1 MKKILLTLLVL
12 ILLFLGLFFLW
23 PSPVDSAA
31 WEPPEAP
38 GLEGPAKPNEA
49 LQDADVLAK
58 GEIEGPEDTEVD
70 GEGNVYGGLQDGR
83 IIRVTPEG
91 EVETFADTG
100 GRPLGMEFD
109 DDGNLIVA
117 DAWKGLLSVAPD
129 GTVEVLT
136 TGSEGTP
143 FAFTDDLAIASD
155 GRIYFSDASSRF
167 HQPDYRLDM
176 LESRPHGRLL
186 RYDPETGETET
197 LMGDLHFANG
207 VALTEDER
215 SVLVNETW
223 RYRIQQY
230 WLEGDKAGTSEIFA
244 RNLPGFPDNLSAD
257 HNGII
262 WVALPTRRNP
272 QMDAFH
278 PSPWLK
284 EQVAKLPEFLQPS
297 PESYG
302 LVLAFDQQGKML
314 GSLHDPTGERVQMLT
329 SVKARDG
336 ALYFG
341 SLYNDRI
348 GRLDYDRAMK
358 ALREQP
364 DE

>member
-1 MKKILLTLLVL
+1 MKKILLTLLIA
-12 ILLFLGLFFLW
+12 ILLFIGVFFLW
-23 PSPVDSAA
+23 PSPVDSVA

-38 GLEGPAKPNEA
+38 GLEGPAQPNEA
-49 LQDADVLAK
+49 LRDAEVLAK
-58 GEIEGPEDTEVD
+58 GAIKGPEDTEVD
-70 GEGNVYGGLQDGR
+70 AVGNVYGGLQDGR
-83 IIRVTPEG
+83 IIRVTPGG

-100 GRPLGMEFD
+100 GRPLGLEFD

-129 GTVEVLT
+129 GSVEVLT

-197 LMGDLHFANG
+197 LMEDLYFANG

-230 WLEGDKAGTSEIFA
+230 WLKGDKAGTSEVFA

-257 HNGII
+257 DSGII

-284 EQVAKLPEFLQPS
+284 EQVAKLPESLQPG
-297 PESYG
+297 PEPYG

-314 GSLHDPTGERVQMLT
+314 GSLHDPTGERLQMVT

-358 ALREQP
+358 ALREQA

>member
-1 MKKILLTLLVL
+1 MLTLL
-12 ILLFLGLFFLW
+12 IALLLVIGSFLLW
-23 PSPVDSAA
+23 PSPVDSVA
-31 WEPPEAP
+31 WDPPQGP
-38 GLEGPAKPNEA
+38 GLEGPAQPNKA
-49 LQDADVLAK
+49 LQHADVLARGK
-58 GEIEGPEDTEVD
+58 IQGPEDTEVD
-70 GEGNVYGGLQDGR
+70 ADGNVYAGLDDGR
-83 IIRVTPEG
+83 IIRVTPAG
-91 EVETFADTG
+91 AVETFTNTG
-100 GRPLGMEFD
+100 GRPLGLEFD
-109 DDGNLIVA
+109 ANGNLIVA

-129 GTVEVLT
+129 GSIEVLS
-136 TGSEGTP
+136 TGSEGKL

-155 GRIYFSDASSRF
+155 GRIYFTDASSRF

-197 LMGDLHFANG
+197 LMDDLYFANG
-207 VALTEDER
+207 VALTKDER

-230 WLEGDKAGTSEIFA
+230 WLEGEKAGTSEVFA
-244 RNLPGFPDNLSAD
+244 RNLPGFPDNLAAD
-257 HNGII
+257 DNGII
-262 WVALPTRRNP
+262 WVALPTKRNP

-278 PSPWLK
+278 PNPWLK
-284 EQVAKLPEFLQPS
+284 EQVAKLPESLQPA
-297 PESYG
+297 PQAYG
-302 LVLAFDQQGKML
+302 LVLAFDQQGRML
-314 GSLHDPTGERVQMLT
+314 GSLHDPTGQRLQMIT

-348 GRLDYDRAMK
+348 GRLEYDRALR